1 MVKENKYLKAI
12 NNWSEDEQL
21 PLDLTFIVNEPDKTL
36 KNRFEQ
42 LIKDCRFFDCLVAYF
57 FVSGFH
63 ALYKSLEKTERIRIL
78 IGIGTTKETYKL
90 IETKNDYLLSHSET
104 KQQIENIIE
113 TDMADSEDNKNI
125 EEGVQKFIEWIKE
138 GKLQIR
144 AYPSQNLHAKL
155 YIMTFKEG
163 DRDVGRVITG
173 SSNFTQSGLVDNLE
187 FNVELK
193 NACDYKF
200 AKSKFEQLW
209 KNAVDVSEKYIQ
221 TIQEKTWLNQNINPY
236 ELYLKFLY
244 EYFKDELS
252 RTDEV
257 FTRYLPYD
265 FKRFEYQEQ
274 AVLNAKKILEEYGGV
289 FISDVVGLGKTY
301 VAAMLASQ
309 VDGRTMIIA
318 PPALLSR
325 NNPGSWPNVFADFH
339 IPAEFI
345 SIGKLNEAKD
355 LLKYREYKNIII
367 DEAHRFRSEIAI
379 SYEDIAEICRGKRVV
394 LVSATPYNNSPKD
407 ILAQIKLF
415 QSTKKSTVPGVSDL
429 EEFFGSLES
438 KLKKLNR
445 QKNYNQFLEIT
456 RSNAKEIRNKIL
468 KYLMVRRTRTEI
480 EKYFAED
487 LKKNNVQF
495 PKVEDPIPLYYQ
507 LNDDEDKI
515 FMETVELITQK
526 FKYTRYMPLLYL
538 TKRISQLEEQSQR
551 NMGGFMK
558 VLLVKRLESSFYA
571 FRKSIDRFIY
581 SYERFIKEYEKGN
594 VYISKGYINKIFEL
608 LDQGD
613 DEAVQRLIDEGKAEK
628 YASSD
633 FRSDF
638 VTDLKSDL
646 KILKNIQ
653 SMWESIKRD
662 PKLETLLYNLK
673 NHNILKNKK
682 LIIFTE
688 SKETAEYL
696 TKNVNDTFGAD
707 IALLF
712 HGESSEFTR
721 DKVIENFDAKAQN
734 KKDDYRILIST
745 EVLSEGVNLHRSNI
759 VINYDIPWNPT
770 RLMQRVGRIN
780 RIDTPFDKIHTFNF
794 FPTKQADSEIE
805 LTKIARSKIEA
816 FLTLLGGDSSILT
829 EGEPVSSHE
838 LFDRLLSKKTITED
852 EEEESEL
859 KYLRI
864 IEDIRDKN
872 PELFEKIK
880 RLPKKAR
887 SAKIFSKSLK
897 DIASA
902 KSLITFFRK
911 SKLMKF
917 FLSDKK
923 STLELDF
930 LTSAKILESL
940 SDEKRVKLPLED
952 YYELL
957 DKNKSAFFNATIEE
971 IIETRRHGGADSS
984 TRLLKILKATQKNS
998 KQLTDLPAPRQ
1009 HFYVYVIRCEN
1020 NNFYIGQTDNID
1032 KRWNEHQQGKVIWT
1046 RKFKPIEIIHYEIYS
1061 NREEAVKREK
1071 ELKTGFGRKWLKR
1084 EYKAKRLYSYN
1095 PNAAR
1100 QAGDQEEYLKKVINR
1115 LEEGSLPKK
1124 TVQKTL
1130 KALNKLGKEIQ
1141 NPLKVIGTLQR
1152 ELPPA
1157 FLKSHYAETSAITEG
1172 KREVILSL
1180 YLAE

>member
-1 MVKENKYLKAI
+1 MVKENKHLKAI
-12 NNWSEDEQL
+12 NNWPEDVQL
-21 PLDLTFIVNEPDKTL
+21 PLDLTFIVNEPNKTL

-42 LIKDCRFFDCLVAYF
+42 LINDCRFFDCLVAYF

-78 IGIGTTKETYKL
+78 IGIGTTKETYEL
-90 IETKNDYLLSHSET
+90 IETKKDYLLSHSET
-104 KQQIENIIE
+104 KQQIENIVE

-125 EEGVQKFIEWIKE
+125 EEGVQKFIEWIKDK
-138 GKLQIR
+138 KLQIR
-144 AYPSQNLHAKL
+144 AYPSKNLHAKL
-155 YIMTFKEG
+155 YIMTFKKG
-163 DRDVGRVITG
+163 DRDIGRVITG
-173 SSNFTQSGLVDNLE
+173 SSNFTQAGLVDNLE

-193 NACDYKF
+193 NASDYEF
-200 AKSKFEQLW
+200 AKQRFQQLW
-209 KNAVDVSEKYIQ
+209 EDAVDVTEKYVL
-221 TIQEKTWLNQNINPY
+221 TLQEKTWLNQNITPY

-252 RTDEV
+252 RVEQI
-257 FTRYLPYD
+257 FAKYLPEN
-265 FKRFEYQEQ
+265 FKKFEYQEQ
-274 AVLNAKKILEEYGGV
+274 AVLNAKKIIEEYGGV
-289 FISDVVGLGKTY
+289 FVSDVVGLGKTY
-301 VAAMLASQ
+301 VAAMLAGQ

-318 PPALLSR
+318 PPALLNR

-345 SIGKLNEAKD
+345 SIGKLDEAKD
-355 LLKYREYKNIII
+355 LLEHREYKNIII
-367 DEAHRFRSEIAI
+367 DEAHRFRSEITI
-379 SYEDIAEICRGKRVV
+379 SYEDIAEICRGKRVI

-415 QSTKKSTVPGVSDL
+415 QNTKKSTVPGVSDL

-438 KLKKLNR
+438 KLKNVNR

-487 LKKNNVQF
+487 LKRNNVKF
-495 PKVEDPIPLYYQ
+495 PEVEDPIPLYYQ

-515 FMETVELITQK
+515 FMETVKFITQD
-526 FKYTRYMPLLYL
+526 FRYARYMPLLYL
-538 TKRISQLEEQSQR
+538 SKPISQLEQQSQK

-581 SYERFIKEYEKGN
+581 SYEMFIKEYEKGN

-608 LDQGD
+608 LEQGD
-613 DEAVQRLIDEGKAEK
+613 DDAVQRLIDEGKAEK
-628 YASSD
+628 YASVEFRPD
-633 FRSDF
+633 FLK
-638 VTDLKSDL
+638 DLKNDL
-646 KILKNIQ
+646 DILKRIK
-653 SMWESIKRD
+653 SMWQSIKRD
-662 PKLETLLYNLK
+662 PKLETLLFNLK

-696 TKNVNDTFGAD
+696 TKNVNVTFGAD

-712 HGESSEFTR
+712 HGESSEFIR
-721 DKVIENFDAKAQN
+721 DKVIENFDAKAKN
-734 KKDDYRILIST
+734 KKDDYQILIST

-770 RLMQRVGRIN
+770 RLMQRVGRVN
-780 RIDTPFDKIHTFNF
+780 RIDTQFDKIFTFNF

-805 LTKIARSKIEA
+805 LTNIARSKIEA

-829 EGEPVSSHE
+829 EGEPISSHE
-838 LFDRLLSKKTITED
+838 LFDKLLSKKTVSD

-864 IEDIRDKN
+864 IEDIRDKD

-887 SAKIFSKSLK
+887 SAKVSSDNLRDFASTNSL
-897 DIASA
+897 
-902 KSLITFFRK
+902 LTFFRK
-911 SKLMKF
+911 GKLMKF
-917 FLSDKK
+917 FLSNKEH
-923 STLELDF
+923 TVELDF
-930 LTSAKILESL
+930 LTSAKILESAE
-940 SDEKRVKLPLED
+940 DEKRVKLPLEN
-952 YYELL
+952 YYVFL

-971 IIETRRHGGADSS
+971 IIETRRRGGRS
-984 TRLLKILKATQKNS
+984 TFDELLKILKAAQKNS
-998 KQLTDLPAPRQ
+998 KQLT
-1009 HFYVYVIRCEN
+1009 E
-1020 NNFYIGQTDNID
+1020 
-1032 KRWNEHQQGKVIWT
+1032 
-1046 RKFKPIEIIHYEIYS
+1046 
-1061 NREEAVKREK
+1061 
-1071 ELKTGFGRKWLKR
+1071 
-1084 EYKAKRLYSYN
+1084 
-1095 PNAAR
+1095 
-1100 QAGDQEEYLKKVINR
+1100 DQEEYLKKVINR
-1115 LEEGSLPKK
+1115 IEEGALPKQ
-1124 TVQKTL
+1124 TVKKAL
-1130 KALNKLGKEIQ
+1130 NALNKLGKDIQ

-1152 ELPPA
+1152 EISPT
-1157 FLKSHYAETSAITEG
+1157 FLKSHYAEPSAIKEG

-1180 YLAE
+1180 YLEGNEYDKN